1 MGQLS
6 DRAKGESAGVGP
18 TGAVSRTVLRESQLQ
33 DKEIRA
39 IQQQQVS
46 ILLRKAGW
54 KVTPKR

>member
-6 DRAKGESAGVGP
+6 DRAKGESADGGRH
-18 TGAVSRTVLRESQLQ
+18 GAASRTVLRESQLQ

-54 KVTPKR
+54 KGTPKR